1 MFRGWYVWPDEL
13 RDADGEPVNA
23 VHGFASALTELL
35 ESARPSH
42 LAAAFDESHGR
53 CARREIY
60 PDYKANRPSA
70 PESLKRQFRRCREL
84 LRACGIAEF
93 ASPRY
98 EADDIIATLAGHARG
113 AGLRRVLVSADKD
126 LAQLIDAGD
135 IWWDLARGRRL
146 DARGVEKH
154 FGAPATCLADMLAL
168 AGDRIDNIPG
178 VPGIGMAT
186 AARLLCRFGDIDSL
200 YARLDEVAGMK
211 FRGAARVRGLLDE
224 HRDSVLL
231 ARRLTHALHDDS
243 LSADM
248 HALRPRPAN
257 AQRLEALF
265 DQLQLPAVQRRRLL
279 AALQGL
285 PDATGAAR

>member
-1 MFRGWYVWPDEL
+1 VFRGWYVWPDEL
-13 RDADGEPVNA
+13 RDADGQPVNA
-23 VHGFASALTELL
+23 VHGFASALLELL
-35 ESARPSH
+35 EAARPSH
-42 LAAAFDESHGR
+42 LAAAFDASHGR

-60 PDYKANRPSA
+60 PDYKANRPPA
-70 PESLKRQFRRCREL
+70 PESLKRQFGQCREL

-98 EADDIIATLAGHARG
+98 EADDLIATLAGHARD
-113 AGLRRVLVSADKD
+113 AGLRRVVVSADKD

-154 FGAPATCLADMLAL
+154 FGAPASCLADMLAL

-186 AARLLCRFGDIDSL
+186 AARLLRRFGDIDSL
-200 YARLDEVAGMK
+200 YARLDEVAAMK
-211 FRGAARVRGLLDE
+211 FRGAARVRALLDE
-224 HRDSVLL
+224 YRDSVLL

-243 LSADM
+243 LPADI
-248 HALRPRPAN
+248 HALRPRPPC
-257 AQRLEALF
+257 AQ
-265 DQLQLPAVQRRRLL
+265 QL
-279 AALQGL
+279 AALLDRLRL
-285 PDATGAAR
+285 PLAQRERLTAALDHRPAGHFDGR